1 MIKLQLLLR
10 DPARDRSD
18 DPALCA
24 LLEAHGMHVT
34 ACGMATISAET
45 SPAEAENL
53 FGPIPHIRA
62 GFASD
67 VTSTPAL
74 AIPADLQHAI
84 SLITIAPRHA
94 TPGQPT

>member
-10 DPARDRSD
+10 DPARDRAD
-18 DPALCA
+18 DTALCA

-34 ACGMATISAET
+34 ACGLATISAE
-45 SPAEAENL
+45 SSQAEAENL
-53 FGPIPHIRA
+53 FGPIPNVRA
-62 GFASD
+62 GFASG

>member
-45 SPAEAENL
+45 SLADAEKL
-53 FGPIPHIRA
+53 FGPISNVRA

-74 AIPADLQHAI
+74 AIPADLEHAV

-94 TPGQPT
+94 ATSQPT

>member
-1 MIKLQLLLR
+1 MIKLQLVLR
-10 DPARDRSD
+10 DPSRDRID

-24 LLEAHGMHVT
+24 LLEAHGLRVT

-45 SPAEAENL
+45 SLAEAENL
-53 FGPIPHIRA
+53 FGPIPNVRA

-74 AIPADLQHAI
+74 AIPADLRHAV
-84 SLITIAPRHA
+84 SLITIAPRHVA
-94 TPGQPT
+94 TSQLT

>member
-45 SPAEAENL
+45 SQAEAENV
-53 FGPIPHIRA
+53 FGPIPNVRA

-74 AIPADLQHAI
+74 AVPADLQHAI
-84 SLITIAPRHA
+84 SLITIAPRHTA
-94 TPGQPT
+94 AGQPT

>member
-34 ACGMATISAET
+34 ACGLATISAET

-53 FGPIPHIRA
+53 FGPIPNVRA

-74 AIPADLQHAI
+74 AIPADLQHAV